1 MANQGAVWLTYALAR
16 NLRNADRLSAEVW
29 NAHREELL
37 RQLRALA
44 PDRFDRERLSYW
56 TWDLVCETIGHNLA
70 AAAARFPDAAKE
82 AFCRYLDNI
91 DANLAAAGREG
102 ERYLIAEVE
111 RDDRVRFFE
120 GFLSVYL
127 GDSMGENAVQNE
139 APPSDS
145 FLYRLGALAEQAPTA
160 DPIQWGF
167 AVVDLLI
174 DLRGADPSRYDTEV
188 RRAA

>member
-1 MANQGAVWLTYALAR
+1 MSKQGAVWLTYAFAR
-16 NLRNADRLSAEVW
+16 HLRNSDRLSAEVW

-37 RQLRALA
+37 RQLRVLA
-44 PDRFDRERLSYW
+44 PDRFERECLSYW
-56 TWDLVCETIGHNLA
+56 TWDLVCATVGHNLA
-70 AAAARFPDAAKE
+70 AAADRFSDAAKE

-111 RDDRVRFFE
+111 RGDRVRFFE
-120 GFLSVYL
+120 GFLSAYL
-127 GDSMGENAVQNE
+127 GDSMGENADKNE
-139 APPSDS
+139 DPPSDS
-145 FLYRLGALAEQAPTA
+145 FLYRLGALAEQAPNA

-167 AVVDLLI
+167 AVVDLLVE
-174 DLRGADPSRYDTEV
+174 LRCADPCRYDMEV